1 MSVKQ
6 NKEKKIKTKCVWK
19 PSNLSVKKTI
29 IFTDLKRLTLIQEPV
44 ELEKVILQF
53 KHMKTLS

>member
-1 MSVKQ
+1 MCMETFQ
-6 NKEKKIKTKCVWK
+6 FKC
-19 PSNLSVKKTI
+19 KKTI